1 MRIAVVGGTGLVGRL
16 VVDAFTTTDVDVVVV
31 SRERGADLTTGAGL
45 EEAFTRVDRV
55 IDVSN
60 AGSKDEA
67 RATAFFTSAAEHV
80 QAAADRAG
88 ADRIVLLSIVGI
100 DRVRSGYYAAKLA
113 HEEATQ
119 AGPVPAVVLRST
131 QFHEFAGQV
140 LTWDREGEVSRVP
153 EMLVQPV
160 AAGTIAAE
168 LVQLA
173 LEASPPAT
181 TDVGGPLVE
190 ELVDLATKLAGRR
203 GQPRTV
209 EGFRDDTPRA
219 ELLATGALLPGR
231 DARLVG
237 PTFSEWLDA
246 GERLPHLPY

>member
-16 VVDAFTTTDVDVVVV
+16 VVDAFATTDVDVVAV
-31 SRERGADLTTGAGL
+31 SRRTGVDVTTGDGL
-45 EEAFTRVDRV
+45 DVAFTRVDRV
-55 IDVSN
+55 IDVTN
-60 AGSKDEA
+60 AGSTDEA
-67 RATAFFTSAAEHV
+67 TATAFFTTAAGHI

-100 DRVRSGYYAAKLA
+100 DRVASGYYAAKLA
-113 HEEATQ
+113 HEQATQ

-140 LTWDREGEVSRVP
+140 LTWNRVGEVSRVP

-160 AAGTIAAE
+160 AAETVAAE
-168 LVQLA
+168 LVELA
-173 LEASPPAT
+173 LAASPPAT
-181 TDVGGPLVE
+181 SDVGGPLVE
-190 ELVDLATKLAGRR
+190 ELVDLATKLAARR
-203 GQPRTV
+203 GDPRRV
-209 EGFRDDTPRA
+209 EGYRDDNERA

-231 DARLVG
+231 DGRLLG
-237 PTFSEWLDA
+237 PTFDEWLDA